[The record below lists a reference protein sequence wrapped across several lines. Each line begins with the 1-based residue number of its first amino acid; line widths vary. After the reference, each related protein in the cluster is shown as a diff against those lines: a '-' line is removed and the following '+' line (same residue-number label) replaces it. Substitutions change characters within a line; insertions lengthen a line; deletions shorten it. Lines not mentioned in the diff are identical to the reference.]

1 MACHTLRPGHRDLGL
16 GTATTPTSPA
26 TPAMPHP
33 RIHVL
38 LDVMV
43 TLAVQPRLA
52 EARPEPDTP
61 AQLRATVAKHLAN
74 NAQAS
79 KPLSTREPLELH
91 PTRGCDQTREC
102 KDGAEEGLEK
112 RKKRESFTFTLLD
125 AYNVAINMDTRKREG
140 RPTQG
145 TPPAE
150 VPAPPSDG
158 PSSPSPT
165 KASPAPPTLEGTAKE
180 EPGITSWAVAR

>member
-1 MACHTLRPGHRDLGL
+1 
-16 GTATTPTSPA
+16 
-26 TPAMPHP
+26 
-33 RIHVL
+33 
-38 LDVMV
+38 MV

-79 KPLSTREPLELH
+79 KPLSTREEQK
-91 PTRGCDQTREC
+91 GCDQTRKRE
-102 KDGAEEGLEK
+102 DGAEKGLT
-112 RKKRESFTFTLLD
+112 RKKEVKRERFTFTLLN

-150 VPAPPSDG
+150 VPAPPPDG
-158 PSSPSPT
+158 PSKPSPT

-180 EPGITSWAVAR
+180 DQELHHW

>member
-1 MACHTLRPGHRDLGL
+1 MGVKVDTNL
-16 GTATTPTSPA
+16 
-26 TPAMPHP
+26 
-33 RIHVL
+33 
-38 LDVMV
+38 
-43 TLAVQPRLA
+43 
-52 EARPEPDTP
+52 PD
-61 AQLRATVAKHLAN
+61 HG
-74 NAQAS
+74 
-79 KPLSTREPLELH
+79 PLELH

-180 EPGITSWAVAR
+180 EPGITPWVGRNKTSLYLSHLAVAVYYHAL